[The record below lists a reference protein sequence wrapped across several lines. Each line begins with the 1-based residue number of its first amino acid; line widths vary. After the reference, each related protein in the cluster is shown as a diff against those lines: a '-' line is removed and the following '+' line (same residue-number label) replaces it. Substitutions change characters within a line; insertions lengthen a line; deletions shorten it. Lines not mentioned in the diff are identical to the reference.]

1 MVNPQQNRVVSPEL
15 ESSSQLTRLVES
27 ESAITKSDSPTDL
40 HRTTQIVHSPP
51 QLPSIEVNPEEW
63 SAETSDLLDALPR
76 LWTRGLLYTLI
87 GCTAV
92 LLPWS
97 ILAKV
102 DETGTA
108 RGRLEPRE
116 RIVHLGA
123 PVGGKIEEMRVQ
135 EGDKVEAGQ
144 VLVKLESELVNSE
157 LEQSKDKQTGQVQR
171 LTQLELLQNQLKV
184 ARQTQQQ
191 HNQSQQLEKQSQID
205 LAQQNL
211 NTLQALYQTQ
221 RLEKQA
227 QIEQVEQSIE
237 AKNAEVK
244 VAELELAR
252 SQEKA
257 KSYQQAF
264 QDGVIAQDNYLDIEQ
279 QAQANQERLTQAKS
293 AVEQTKSQLKEQQN
307 SYENLM
313 GQAQSEIEQAK
324 LRLEEQ
330 KRSYQSLLHAG
341 KLEQLKMEEQIQDLE
356 AQITALNSEMSQ
368 NDKQIAAEQFQ
379 LKQRLLTAPAAG
391 TVFHIPVTGAGA
403 VVQPGE
409 KIVEI
414 APDNSELILRAQI
427 APTESGFLE
436 VGMPVKV
443 KFDAY
448 PFQDYGIVE
457 GKVTWIAPDSKVTE
471 TAQARQETFELKI
484 ELDQSYI
491 EDYNQRIT
499 LTPGQTATAEIVI
512 RQRRVIDFFLD
523 PFKKLQKSGMKL

>member
-1 MVNPQQNRVVSPEL
+1 
-15 ESSSQLTRLVES
+15 
-27 ESAITKSDSPTDL
+27 
-40 HRTTQIVHSPP
+40 
-51 QLPSIEVNPEEW
+51 
-63 SAETSDLLDALPR
+63 
-76 LWTRGLLYTLI
+76 
-87 GCTAV
+87 
-92 LLPWS
+92 
-97 ILAKV
+97 
-102 DETGTA
+102 
-108 RGRLEPRE
+108 
-116 RIVHLGA
+116 
-123 PVGGKIEEMRVQ
+123 
-135 EGDKVEAGQ
+135 
-144 VLVKLESELVNSE
+144 
-157 LEQSKDKQTGQVQR
+157 

-457 GKVTWIAPDSKVTE
+457 GKVTWIAPDTKVTE